1 MGHDNLQSGALNP
14 ASPVLCTGR
23 GADTGH
29 VPSLSAALPAAP
41 PGPWPVHGGPGAQ
54 GAARHDFST
63 NSNAC
68 GPCPQALAAV
78 QQADATRYPDPAYTA
93 LRAQLGAFH
102 GVAPERIVLA
112 ASASEFIHRMTAL
125 AAQQGAKA
133 VALPAHSYGD
143 YAQAALARGLQ
154 VLRPADALWS
164 AALQAGAGLQWACE
178 PSSPLGGACPVQAVW
193 RTGPAEPAEHTDA
206 VRTGQVLLPRPL
218 GEGRG
223 EGQQPWRPHSAE
235 NLHLSSNPPKAGGL
249 RRAPIPAFPQR
260 GKEPSQQPFRHPIAF
275 TPSPSPLRI
284 HDCAYMPLRLHTEGS
299 ARLNSDHAFALPEL
313 VPATWQLWTPNKAL
327 GLTGVRAAYAIAPEG
342 ADALVAALTAL
353 APSWPVGAHG
363 VALLHSWVQPAT
375 QRWLAGCLPVLRD
388 WKARQQALCAAL
400 GWAVLPG
407 SQANYFCV
415 RLPTALQAASA
426 AGQLQQKEQQRL
438 RTHGI
443 QVRDCSS
450 FGLPGHW
457 RLGVLPPPAQAA
469 LWRACKH
476 RH

>member
-1 MGHDNLQSGALNP
+1 MVDKSLENGDIKKTTGTERQGASRQ
-14 ASPVLCTGR
+14 AS
-23 GADTGH
+23 
-29 VPSLSAALPAAP
+29 AP
-41 PGPWPVHGGPGAQ
+41 PTLWPQHGGPDAQ
-54 GAARHDFST
+54 GAALHDFST

-68 GPCPQALAAV
+68 GPCPHTLAAV

-93 LRAQLGAFH
+93 LRAQLAAFH

-112 ASASEFIHRMTAL
+112 ASASEFIHRATAW
-125 AAQQGAKA
+125 AAQQGARA

-143 YAQAALARGLQ
+143 CAQAAQARGLQ
-154 VLRPADALWS
+154 VLRPGDAGWS
-164 AALQAGAGLQWACE
+164 AAGLQWACE
-178 PSSPLGGACPVQAVW
+178 PSSPLGSACPVLAAW
-193 RTGPAEPAEHTDA
+193 RNGPAEHSNA
-206 VRTGQVLLPRPL
+206 VCAGGVLLPLPL
-218 GEGRG
+218 GEGGG
-223 EGQQPWRPHSAE
+223 EGQRPWHLHSTE
-235 NLHLSSNPPKAGGL
+235 NLHPSSNPPKTGGL
-249 RRAPIPAFPQR
+249 RRAPIPAFPQP
-260 GKEPSQQPFRHPIAF
+260 GKEPNQQPLQHQIAL

-299 ARLNSDHAFALPEL
+299 ARLNSGRAFALPEL

-375 QRWLAGCLPVLRD
+375 QRWLADCLPVLRD
-388 WKARQQALCAAL
+388 WKARQQALCTAL
-400 GWAVLPG
+400 GWQVLPG

-415 RLPTALQAASA
+415 HLPGLEAPFQA
-426 AGQLQQKEQQRL
+426 EQQQRRL
-438 RTHGI
+438 RMHGI

-457 RLGVLPPPAQAA
+457 RLGVLPPTAQAA
-469 LWRACKH
+469 LRQAWLER
-476 RH
+476 

>member
-1 MGHDNLQSGALNP
+1 MVDKSLENGDIKKTTGTERQGASRQ
-14 ASPVLCTGR
+14 AS
-23 GADTGH
+23 
-29 VPSLSAALPAAP
+29 AP
-41 PGPWPVHGGPGAQ
+41 PTLWPQHGGPDAQ
-54 GAARHDFST
+54 GAALHDFST

-68 GPCPQALAAV
+68 GPCPHTLAAV

-93 LRAQLGAFH
+93 LRAQLAAFH

-112 ASASEFIHRMTAL
+112 ASASEFIHRATAW
-125 AAQQGAKA
+125 AAQQGARA

-143 YAQAALARGLQ
+143 CAQAAQARGLQ
-154 VLRPADALWS
+154 VLRPGDAGWS
-164 AALQAGAGLQWACE
+164 AAGLQWACE
-178 PSSPLGGACPVQAVW
+178 PSSPLGSACPVLAAW
-193 RTGPAEPAEHTDA
+193 RNRPAEHSNA
-206 VRTGQVLLPRPL
+206 VCAGGALLPLPL
-218 GEGRG
+218 GEGGG
-223 EGQQPWRPHSAE
+223 EGQQPWHPHSAE

-260 GKEPSQQPFRHPIAF
+260 VKEPNQQPHGHQIAV
-275 TPSPSPLRI
+275 TPSTPPLRI

-299 ARLNSDHAFALPEL
+299 ARLNSGRAFALPEL

-375 QRWLAGCLPVLRD
+375 QRWLADCLPVLRD
-388 WKARQQALCAAL
+388 WKARQQALCTAL
-400 GWAVLPG
+400 GWQVLPG

-415 RLPTALQAASA
+415 HLPGLEAPFQA
-426 AGQLQQKEQQRL
+426 EQQQRRL
-438 RTHGI
+438 RMHGI

-457 RLGVLPPPAQAA
+457 RLGVLPPTAQAA
-469 LWRACKH
+469 LRQAWLER
-476 RH
+476 